1 MPEPS
6 NQDVTLMLSEVRRGV
21 SGAADRLLPLVY
33 DELRGIAGKLFRK
46 FHDDGT
52 SIQPTILVHDAF
64 MKLTQNTNIE
74 WADRA
79 HFYAVAAKV
88 TRDLLVDHARR
99 RMAAKRGH
107 GWNRISLNGVEA
119 NQSSNQLINILDL
132 EQVLKELGEVAPRQE
147 QIVEMRF
154 FAGLTTEEIAEILGV
169 STRTIMYDWRMARAW
184 LRSRLDDL
192 QE

>member
-1 MPEPS
+1 
-6 NQDVTLMLSEVRRGV
+6 MLSEVRRGV

-33 DELRGIAGKLFRK
+33 HELRGIAGKLFRK
-46 FHDDGT
+46 FHADGN
-52 SIQPTILVHDAF
+52 SLQPTILVHDAF

-107 GWNRISLNGVEA
+107 GWHRISLSGVVNEQPA
-119 NQSSNQLINILDL
+119 DRLIDILDL
-132 EQVLKELGEVAPRQE
+132 EQALKELGQVAPRQE

-154 FAGLTTEEIAEILGV
+154 FAGLTSEEVAEVLEV
-169 STRTIMYDWRMARAW
+169 STRTVLYDWRMARAW
-184 LRSRLDDL
+184 LRGRLQDP